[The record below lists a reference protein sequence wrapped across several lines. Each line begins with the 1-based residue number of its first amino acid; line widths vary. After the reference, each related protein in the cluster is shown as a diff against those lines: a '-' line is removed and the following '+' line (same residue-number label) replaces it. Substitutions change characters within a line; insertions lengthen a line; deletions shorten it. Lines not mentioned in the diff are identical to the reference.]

1 VKQQSWEAFR
11 DWEYW
16 VWLGQWISFTAAHMM
31 LCMRFVT
38 KPVLMHTSVLVGS
51 LEASCFSLWSLQWAG
66 LWVDKEFRSNTAWT
80 ADPSDQRHIPIP
92 YKVMLCNKTRDVF
105 TKQTLVR
112 AMLGFG
118 LLVKGG
124 DWLLLHHLFFPS
136 LKCLYLEPDF
146 FLSFAFQFLS
156 STPL

>member
-1 VKQQSWEAFR
+1 
-11 DWEYW
+11 
-16 VWLGQWISFTAAHMM
+16 M
-31 LCMRFVT
+31 
-38 KPVLMHTSVLVGS
+38 
-51 LEASCFSLWSLQWAG
+51 
-66 LWVDKEFRSNTAWT
+66 DKEFRSNTAWT

-124 DWLLLHHLFFPS
+124 D
-136 LKCLYLEPDF
+136 
-146 FLSFAFQFLS
+146 
-156 STPL
+156 